1 MYTRVYVEITNVC
14 NMSCS
19 FCHGHSRAP
28 KSMTE
33 EEFKIV
39 LRELQGK
46 TKHIYYHLMGE
57 PLLHKDL
64 AKFLALAKENGFR
77 SLITTNGTLLAKWGD
92 ELLNCG
98 VNSTENNVRPGK
110 KENKLIESSIYKMN
124 ISLHSF
130 EDQGQEYLT
139 KYLSDV
145 VDFVEKA
152 KNHHIIIVLR
162 LWNKG
167 SENAFD
173 QEIISFLRS
182 RLDGEWT
189 ENENGFKIRNRLHI
203 SWSEPFGWPDIN
215 GEYLGDEVS
224 CYGTRDHFGILAD
237 GTVVPCCLDS
247 EGAIPL
253 GNVFKEALEDIL
265 SSPRTMSIM
274 QGFGMRKAVEELCKR
289 CPYARKF

>member
-1 MYTRVYVEITNVC
+1 MKKLFCLMLSALIIVSMLTITQSSAEIKNPNPELEQISSIDAIRNSLKLVW
-14 NMSCS
+14 ND
-19 FCHGHSRAP
+19 
-28 KSMTE
+28 
-33 EEFKIV
+33 EFGGDIGCGAEK
-39 LRELQGK
+39 Q
-46 TKHIYYHLMGE
+46 
-57 PLLHKDL
+57 
-64 AKFLALAKENGFR
+64 A
-77 SLITTNGTLLAKWGD
+77 LITTNGTLLAKWGD

-110 KENKLIESSIYKMN
+110 KENKLIESSVYKMN

-224 CYGTRDHFGILAD
+224 YYGTRDHFGILAD